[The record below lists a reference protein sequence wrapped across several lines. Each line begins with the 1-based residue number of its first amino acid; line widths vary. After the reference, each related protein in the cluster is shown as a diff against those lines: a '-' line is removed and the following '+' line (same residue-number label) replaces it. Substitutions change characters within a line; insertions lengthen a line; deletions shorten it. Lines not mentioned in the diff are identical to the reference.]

1 MDKAVR
7 DILKNHKKK
16 ILDEIKKAA
25 GQKVTPKHRAH
36 RQMTLGSLIK
46 ALQRERVG
54 LLVKITDKHYP
65 GRSHSYFGYHTD
77 LAFEPI
83 EEPVTV
89 AEFLKECEDS
99 VGKSFITADNPN
111 APDKYFKDYTMKINA
126 PLWISTL
133 GQASQKGIVDLVPTD
148 GYIKLVT
155 EIIEDDEEEEDDS
168 E

>member
-1 MDKAVR
+1 MDS
-7 DILKNHKKK
+7 KKMVN
-16 ILDEIKKAA
+16 EIKK
-25 GQKVTPKHRAH
+25 GIPKYKHRGKY
-36 RQMTLGSLIK
+36 QMSLSGLIK

-77 LAFEPI
+77 LAFEPVL
-83 EEPVTV
+83 EPVTV
-89 AEFLKECEDS
+89 AEFLKECEDAI
-99 VGKSFITADNPN
+99 GKSFITADHF
-111 APDKYFKDYTMKINA
+111 DEFYKDHVMQINA
-126 PLWISTL
+126 PVWISTL

-155 EIIEDDEEEEDDS
+155 ENIEVEEEKDGS

>member
-1 MDKAVR
+1 MS
-7 DILKNHKKK
+7 
-16 ILDEIKKAA
+16 
-25 GQKVTPKHRAH
+25 
-36 RQMTLGSLIK
+36 LGALIK
-46 ALQRERVG
+46 ALRKERVG

-77 LAFEPI
+77 LAFEPVL
-83 EEPVTV
+83 EPVTV
-89 AEFLKECEDS
+89 AEFLKECEDAI
-99 VGKSFITADNPN
+99 GTSFITADHFNEF
-111 APDKYFKDYTMKINA
+111 YKDYVMQIGA

-155 EIIEDDEEEEDDS
+155 ENIKVEEEEEEEDGS

>member
-1 MDKAVR
+1 M
-7 DILKNHKKK
+7 HKKEIIDK
-16 ILDEIKKAA
+16 IRKGIPRFKQH
-25 GQKVTPKHRAH
+25 GQY
-36 RQMTLGSLIK
+36 QMSLGALIK
-46 ALQRERVG
+46 ALQKERVG

-77 LAFEPI
+77 LAFEPTEDPI
-83 EEPVTV
+83 TV

-99 VGKSFITADNPN
+99 VGKSFITADHF
-111 APDKYFKDYTMKINA
+111 DEFYKDYVMQIGA

-155 EIIEDDEEEEDDS
+155 QNIEEVEVVEDDS
-168 E
+168 KEE

>member
-1 MDKAVR
+1 MDS
-7 DILKNHKKK
+7 KK
-16 ILDEIKKAA
+16 IVNEIKK
-25 GQKVTPKHRAH
+25 GIPKYKHRAKY
-36 RQMTLGSLIK
+36 QMSLSGLIK
-46 ALQRERVG
+46 ALQRERIG

-77 LAFEPI
+77 LAFEPV

-89 AEFLKECEDS
+89 AEFLKECEDAI
-99 VGKSFITADNPN
+99 GKSFITANQFDEF
-111 APDKYFKDYTMKINA
+111 YKDHVMQINA
-126 PLWISTL
+126 PVWISTL

-155 EIIEDDEEEEDDS
+155 ENIEVEEEEDGS

>member
-1 MDKAVR
+1 MV
-7 DILKNHKKK
+7 N
-16 ILDEIKKAA
+16 EIKK
-25 GQKVTPKHRAH
+25 GIPKYKHRGKY
-36 RQMTLGSLIK
+36 QMSLSGLIK

-77 LAFEPI
+77 LAFEPVL
-83 EEPVTV
+83 EPVTV
-89 AEFLKECEDS
+89 AEFLKECEDA
-99 VGKSFITADNPN
+99 VGKSFITADHF
-111 APDKYFKDYTMKINA
+111 DEFYKDHVMQINA

-155 EIIEDDEEEEDDS
+155 ETIEKVEVVEDGS

>member
-1 MDKAVR
+1 MDNQRKTTETVKMLR
-7 DILKNHKKK
+7 K
-16 ILDEIKKAA
+16 IIPITRIKE
-25 GQKVTPKHRAH
+25 RAH
-36 RQMTLGSLIK
+36 LQMTIGSLIK

-77 LAFEPI
+77 LAFEPTEDPI
-83 EEPVTV
+83 TV

-99 VGKSFITADNPN
+99 VGKSFITADHF
-111 APDKYFKDYTMKINA
+111 DEFYKDYVMQIGA

-155 EIIEDDEEEEDDS
+155 QNIEVEEEDGS